1 MADKERVNE
10 VLDFKKHCL
19 FCEPWEFDQKEQIL
33 LHSDHFY
40 LFAALGAIIE
50 GYIIIAPYRCDDLEI
65 SIRSLADLTPEL
77 MDELIYLRALVS
89 EFYRKNYDQHQPG
102 MYFEHGRIPGCL
114 TDPVDSKHCF
124 HAHLC
129 CYPASYPIWK
139 QMQDYNVLKI
149 EGLFHLAL
157 KAANSPYFF
166 IQTCEIDEKTPI
178 DSLKSENWSSHLAV
192 LKNDQQVPPQYL
204 RRLLATQIGE
214 DKLWDWTAFPQWH
227 LVEQLINDFRNWL
240 LNQTNDKYIITLDS
254 DEVPRID
261 FVNSIAR
268 SNEMG
273 NDYIAKRF
281 NEIWRGREQY
291 NAVGRFLRH
300 LPSYSPNAPNEEAQ
314 RPRILDAGCGP
325 GFYMKIFDS
334 LGLECVG
341 IDVSSEMLAIASNA
355 LRIDERGTAA
365 NPLVPPPR
373 LMKMNAFEPDFKE
386 HSFDGVWYSAM
397 LVHVPKV
404 QVQNTLRCLFQILK
418 ENGILY
424 ISAQTG
430 GDTVIRREGRV
441 FFYYEDMVLRQ
452 LFRTIGFTL
461 IEEWYDLTE
470 RGTCGD
476 LSKKTWRHYLLK
488 KAPYTAS
495 TSRGIPVLADLG
507 EKGILNH
514 IKMLI
519 PPNSKE
525 NIFLGIG
532 DDCAAIRP
540 EPGELIVATT
550 DPCPIPVV
558 SILEEDDPWYYGWF
572 SMIISLSD
580 LGSMGAKPLGILLSI
595 EAEETM
601 SLNDLD
607 RFYRGVI
614 EASDSFDCPIIGGNI
629 KDAPKFNCV
638 GTALGSVPPNRILRR
653 DTAQPGEYIIV
664 LGEMG
669 KFWAW
674 VIHKLES
681 IPLYTSEEQALLAYV
696 KRPIPRIKEGCA
708 LSHNGLSRCAMDSS
722 DGLVACLYEIA
733 RTGSNIDLH
742 IDLSRIAIDPLVN
755 KVAVEAGLDVRK
767 LLLAWGDWE
776 LVCTATPDRLSPL
789 LSVMK
794 TLGCPVFSIGHV
806 TKGKGNV
813 WFYDQDKIGRLSY
826 VASERFT
833 SRSYFS
839 HGLKNY
845 LACMR
850 NEPLYF
856 C

>member
-1 MADKERVNE
+1 MADKRKVNDI
-10 VLDFKKHCL
+10 LDFNKHCL

-33 LHSDHFY
+33 LHSDNFY

-50 GYIIIAPYRCDDLEI
+50 GYIIIAPYRCDDPKI
-65 SIRSLADLTPEL
+65 SFSSLADLTAEL
-77 MDELIYLRALVS
+77 IDELIYLRTLVS
-89 EFYRKNYDQHQPG
+89 EFYKKNYDQQHSG
-102 MYFEHGRIPGCL
+102 MHFEHGRIPGCL
-114 TDPVDSKHCF
+114 MDSVDSKHCF

-129 CYPASYPIWK
+129 CYPVSYPIWK
-139 QMQDYNVLKI
+139 HMHNYNVVEI
-149 EGLFHLAL
+149 EGLFNLAQE
-157 KAANSPYFF
+157 AANLSYFF
-166 IQTCEIDEKTPI
+166 IQTSEINEKAPL
-178 DSLKSENWSSHLAV
+178 DSLKSENWRSYLAV

-204 RRLLATQIGE
+204 RRLLATQIGKN
-214 DKLWDWTAFPQWH
+214 KLWDWAVFPQWH

-240 LNQTNDKYIITLDS
+240 LNQTNDKYIITFER

-268 SNEMG
+268 SNEIG
-273 NDYIAKRF
+273 NDDIAKRF

-291 NAVGRFLRH
+291 NSVGRFLRH

-325 GFYMKIFDS
+325 GFYMKVFDS

-341 IDVSSEMLAIASNA
+341 IDVSSEMLAIASKA
-355 LRIDERGTAA
+355 LRIDERDTAD
-365 NPLVPPPR
+365 NPLVSPPR

-404 QVQNTLRCLFQILK
+404 QVQNTLRCLFRILK

-424 ISAQTG
+424 ISVQTG
-430 GDTVIRREGRV
+430 GDTIVRHEGRV
-441 FFYYEDMVLRQ
+441 FFYHEDKALRQ
-452 LFRTIGFTL
+452 LFSTIGFKL
-461 IEEWYDLTE
+461 IEEWDDQTE

-476 LSKKTWRHYLLK
+476 LSKKTWKHYLLRK
-488 KAPYTAS
+488 VSHQAS
-495 TSRGIPVLADLG
+495 TSRGIPVLSDFG
-507 EKGILNH
+507 EQGILNH
-514 IKMLI
+514 IRTLL
-519 PPNSKE
+519 PPNTKE
-525 NIFLGIG
+525 NIILGIG
-532 DDCAAIRP
+532 DDCAAIQP
-540 EPGELIVATT
+540 EFGELIVATT
-550 DPCPIPVV
+550 DPCPQPVV
-558 SILEEDDPWYYGWF
+558 SILEKDDLWYYGWF

-601 SLNDLD
+601 SLDDLD

-614 EASDSFDCPIIGGNI
+614 EASSLFDCPIIGGNI

-638 GTALGSVPPNRILRR
+638 GTALGSVPPNGILRR
-653 DTAQPGEYIIV
+653 DAAKPGEHIIV

-681 IPLYTSEEQALLAYV
+681 IPLNTSEEQALLTYV
-696 KRPIPRIKEGCA
+696 KKPIPRIKEGCA
-708 LSHNGLSRCAMDSS
+708 ISNKGLSRCAMDSS
-722 DGLVACLYEIA
+722 DGLVACFYEIA

-742 IDLSRIAIDPLVN
+742 IDLSKITIDPLV
-755 KVAVEAGLDVRK
+755 KKIAIEAGLDVRK
-767 LLLAWGDWE
+767 LLLSWGDWE
-776 LVCTATPDRLSPL
+776 LVCTATTDRLDPL
-789 LSVMK
+789 LSVMQ
-794 TLGCPVFSIGHV
+794 TLNCPIFSIGHV
-806 TKGKGNV
+806 TEGKGNV
-813 WFYDQDKIGRLSY
+813 WFHDQDKIGRLTY

-839 HGLKNY
+839 HGLRNY

-850 NEPLYF
+850 NEPLYY
-856 C
+856 